1 MPEGILEVMHQ
12 LATDEDFRQQLMI
25 NPKDTLAQRGLSPDV
40 YDTLV
45 RLVPVLISVAGAGI
59 IFDGGLIGPDGADV
73 GWPRR

>member
-1 MPEGILEVMHQ
+1 MPEGVLEVVHQ

-25 NPKDTLAQRGLSPDV
+25 NPKETLAQRGLSPDV

>member
-25 NPKDTLAQRGLSPDV
+25 NPKETLAQHGLSPDV

-59 IFDGGLIGPDGADV
+59 IFDGGPIGLDRADV

>member
-25 NPKDTLAQRGLSPDV
+25 NPKETLAQRGLSPDV

-45 RLVPVLISVAGAGI
+45 RLVPVLVSVAAAGI
-59 IFDGGLIGPDGADV
+59 VLDSEPLRSGPMV

>member
-25 NPKDTLAQRGLSPDV
+25 NPKETLAQRGLSPDV